1 MNRRVSGQ
9 PSGDLVARVCW
20 LFICANLLNLRQ
32 RGWIMNPRTKKVVT
46 FAFIAM
52 FITGA
57 AVGLALVI
65 FLLGGH
71 PDLLNQWLGSLS
83 M

>member
-9 PSGDLVARVCW
+9 PSVIFSRVSW

-32 RGWIMNPRTKKVVT
+32 RGWIMNPQTKKVVT

-52 FITGA
+52 LITSA

-71 PDLLNQWLGSLS
+71 PDLLKQWLGSLS